1 MEKLQNSLKVV
12 VPVKNND
19 GQAFDYQTLI
29 DNVTKV
35 IGGSTVTDGKG
46 YWFADDGTKY
56 IDTVKVAEFDS
67 SNGVSDIQAIF
78 DNIIKPLMLVHQQL
92 AVTVQVN
99 NSTFII
105 DQHDLVNSVQ
115 TIDTLSR
122 ELMVTP
128 SVTHNETVA

>member
-1 MEKLQNSLKVV
+1 MLKLQNSLKVI
-12 VPVKNND
+12 VPIKDNN
-19 GQAFDYQTLI
+19 GCTFDYQILI

-78 DNIIKPLMLVHQQL
+78 DNIVKPLMLVHQQL

-99 NSTFII
+99 NSTFIL
-105 DQHDLVNSVQ
+105 DNHDLVNSTQ
-115 TIDTLSR
+115 TINTLSQ
-122 ELMVTP
+122 ELTTTSTTP
-128 SVTHNETVA
+128 KKSIA